1 MQIILCETT
10 AKGIYKMN
18 PNCII
23 FLSANGYK
31 ISDINGNILFDNQ
44 SYASPDDAIKVAE
57 SNNYT
62 WQLV

>member
-1 MQIILCETT
+1 
-10 AKGIYKMN
+10 MN